1 MRNCIKKSSSEMK
14 FTIHKHHMLFEFNH
28 DAFFI
33 SQFRQKL
40 FIHQKYRLS
49 TYADQREYVRFFVR
63 MH

>member
-1 MRNCIKKSSSEMK
+1 MK